1 MTDKVPAPGS
11 KSRPASSLGRRLFQA
26 AALVVLV
33 LAALAWVGYHRYV
46 DPGPLTQDRIV
57 VVSSRGGLPAMGQT
71 LAEAGV
77 VRGDIDFVAAVRI
90 TSALGVGSQVLKPGE
105 YAFPAH
111 VSLKD
116 TVALLRSGKTVVHR
130 LTIPEGLTSAQIV
143 ALIEAEPALS
153 GTITEKPAEGSL
165 LPETYFFGLNYG
177 RAQMVE
183 RMQAAMRKMVDE
195 IWAGRAPGVAL
206 KSPEEM
212 VTMASLVEKETGVP
226 AERPHIAAV
235 FYNRLRLGMRLQSD
249 PTVIYILTNGAGPLG
264 RPLTHADLAVASPYN
279 TYAVAGLPPGPIA
292 NPGREALRAVANPLA
307 SDDLYFVANGSGGH
321 AFAASLAEHNR
332 NVDKWRDLRE
342 KVQR

>member
-1 MTDKVPAPGS
+1 MTDKVPVPGP
-11 KSRPASSLGRRLFQA
+11 KSRLASSLGRRLLQA

-33 LAALAWVGYHRYV
+33 SAALAWVGYHRYV
-46 DPGPLTQDRIV
+46 DPGPLTQDRVV
-57 VVSSRGGLPAMGQT
+57 VVSSRGGLQTMGQT

-77 VRGDIDFVAAVRI
+77 VRGDIDFVAAVRV
-90 TSALGVGSQVLKPGE
+90 SSVLGVGSQVPKPGE

-116 TVALLRSGKTVVHR
+116 VVALLRSGKTVVHR

-183 RMQAAMRKMVDE
+183 RMRAAMRKAVDE
-195 IWAGRAPGVAL
+195 IWEARAPGVAL

-235 FYNRLRLGMRLQSD
+235 FYNRLKLGMRLQSD

-264 RPLTHADLAVASPYN
+264 RTLTHADLAVESPYN
-279 TYAVAGLPPGPIA
+279 TYVVAGLPPGPIA

-307 SDDLYFVANGSGGH
+307 SADLYFVADGSGGH
-321 AFAASLAEHNR
+321 AFATSLAEHNR

-342 KVQR
+342 KAQR

>member
-1 MTDKVPAPGS
+1 MAI
-11 KSRPASSLGRRLFQA
+11 
-26 AALVVLV
+26 LVA
-33 LAALAWVGYHRYV
+33 AALAWVGYHRYV
-46 DPGPLTQDRIV
+46 DPGPLAQDSIV
-57 VVSSRGGLPAMGQT
+57 VVSSRGGLQAMGQT

-77 VRGDIDFVAAVRI
+77 VRGDIDFIAAVRI
-90 TSALGVGSQVLKPGE
+90 SSALGMGSQVLKPGE

-153 GTITEKPAEGSL
+153 GTIKDKPAEGSL

-183 RMQAAMRKMVDE
+183 RMQAAMRKTVDE
-195 IWAGRAPGVAL
+195 IRQARAPDVAL
-206 KSPEEM
+206 KSPQEM
-212 VTMASLVEKETGVP
+212 VTLASLVEKETGVP

-235 FYNRLRLGMRLQSD
+235 FYNRLKQGMRLQSD

-264 RPLTHADLAVASPYN
+264 RPLTHADLAVDSPYN
-279 TYAVAGLPPGPIA
+279 TYKITGLPAGPIA
-292 NPGREALRAVANPLA
+292 NPGREALRAVANPLV
-307 SDDLYFVANGSGGH
+307 SDDLYFVADGSGGH
-321 AFAASLAEHNR
+321 AFAATLAEHNR

-342 KVQR
+342 KAQR